1 MIDKLKNLIV
11 YLLSAL
17 NFTWIIILRRKAEV
31 CNLNRVQTIFIYSDL
46 ICIVLKPKDQKG
58 KVLKMKIP

>member
-1 MIDKLKNLIV
+1 MIDKLKNLMV

-31 CNLNRVQTIFIYSDL
+31 CNLNRVQTIFIYGDL
-46 ICIVLKPKDQKG
+46 ICIALKPKDQKG